1 MNSLIHLMRRFLP
14 VMLAVGM
21 ASPSVFA
28 AEAAGRVLV
37 AVGETFVQRSGRDV
51 RLERGAAVEAGDV
64 LRVGEAS
71 NLQVRFSDEA
81 VVALRSNTLFRIDD
95 YKFANQAD
103 ADKSVF
109 SLLKGGLRTVTGI
122 IGRASRQN
130 YAVKSVASDM
140 SVTATIGVR
149 GTHFTVVNCN
159 SDCNNADGSRAAN
172 GTYGSVTDGRI
183 VATNQ
188 GGEREFGKNEYFHV
202 ASAAE
207 SPQPLLAPPSFLRD
221 KLEGAARNAPK
232 RQAAAETTAPAQE
245 AAGSLSGDGVLAAT
259 ATTSIATVAL
269 ATTVPTLSTQQ
280 QAIADTATAN
290 KIFRVSNELNA
301 PNNFD
306 MYDSGYQNTTA
317 STLPG
322 VPVGQQGSN
331 IEAGNV
337 VWGVG
342 GWGTSSTCA
351 AAGRCHWAYGTD
363 TPSAVLPTSGIVT
376 YAHVGGTTPT
386 DALGNAGVVTQGGVL
401 QVNFGTST
409 MSMPTAL
416 QYTVNGHNYSVS
428 FANKV
433 YNDFFSMTGAGF
445 CTNCGG
451 QNITVGVYGTAVGAS
466 AQGALLSV
474 GTSAGG
480 AITESTGT
488 VQVYKK

>member
-280 QAIADTATAN
+280 QAVTDTVAN
-290 KIFRVSNELNA
+290 NDISRQTVELTLPNSFNMYSN
-301 PNNFD
+301 
-306 MYDSGYQNTTA
+306 A
-317 STLPG
+317 SDTTLPG
-322 VPVGQQGSN
+322 VPVNQTGSSAA
-331 IEAGNV
+331 AGDV

-342 GWGTSSTCA
+342 GWGASATCTA
-351 AAGRCHWAYGTD
+351 AYSCHWAYGID
-363 TPSAVLPTSGIVT
+363 TPSAALPTSGVAT
-376 YAHVGGTTPT
+376 YNHVGGTAPT
-386 DALGNAGVVTQGGVL
+386 DSFGNTGAVTQGGVL
-401 QVNFGTST
+401 QINFGTST
-409 MSMPTAL
+409 MAMTSPL
-416 QYTVNGHNYSVS
+416 EYSVGGKNYSVS
-428 FANKV
+428 FAGQP
-433 YNDFFSMTGAGF
+433 YDDFFTLNGAGY
-445 CTNCGG
+445 CSNCGG
-451 QNITVGVYGTAVGAS
+451 QNITVGVNGRTTGKNAEGAM
-466 AQGALLSV
+466 LSV
-474 GTSAGG
+474 GTSSGPLG
-480 AITESTGT
+480 STAT
-488 VQVYKK
+488 IQVYKK